1 MEKLRKLAPVFFSPT
16 FWGLTL
22 SAVFAILSHYNVLNA
37 EVMEIIYK
45 WLIGVTG
52 VNIVWKG
59 ATKISGGTKET
70 PAQ

>member
-1 MEKLRKLAPVFFSPT
+1 MNWLRTNFPVLFSPT

-22 SAVFAILSHYNVLNA
+22 AALFAIADLYAWFRPELA
-37 EVMEIIYK
+37 EILRN

-59 ATKISGGTKET
+59 ATKLAG
-70 PAQ
+70 Q